1 MWQHSL
7 WVHSGP
13 AHILEAS
20 GSCAIRPSV
29 RSRGG
34 QGGWGGGVAA
44 AVCRH
49 RRRLWFRVYVHT
61 YSLARV
67 AGLGAVGNTP
77 TTTLQRLWRPPDLT
91 EGRCVLSTC
100 ITLVRL
106 ACLSHAHGGDL
117 NGSSHFCLPQ
127 EMF

>member
-34 QGGWGGGVAA
+34 QGVWGGGVAA

-49 RRRLWFRVYVHT
+49 RRRLLLCVYVHT

-67 AGLGAVGNTP
+67 AGLGVLGPTP
-77 TTTLQRLWRPPDLT
+77 ITTVQRFGVPLT
-91 EGRCVLSTC
+91 
-100 ITLVRL
+100 
-106 ACLSHAHGGDL
+106 
-117 NGSSHFCLPQ
+117 
-127 EMF
+127 

>member
-34 QGGWGGGVAA
+34 KGLGGGVAA
-44 AVCRH
+44 AVCRCW
-49 RRRLWFRVYVHT
+49 RRLVLCVYVHT
-61 YSLARV
+61 HTALLGSL
-67 AGLGAVGNTP
+67 GLELSAA
-77 TTTLQRLWRPPDLT
+77 LQLYHLTALRRPPDLT
-91 EGRCVLSTC
+91 VGRCAPLTC
-100 ITLVRL
+100 MTLVRL
-106 ACLSHAHGGDL
+106 IMPLPCL
-117 NGSSHFCLPQ
+117 
-127 EMF
+127 